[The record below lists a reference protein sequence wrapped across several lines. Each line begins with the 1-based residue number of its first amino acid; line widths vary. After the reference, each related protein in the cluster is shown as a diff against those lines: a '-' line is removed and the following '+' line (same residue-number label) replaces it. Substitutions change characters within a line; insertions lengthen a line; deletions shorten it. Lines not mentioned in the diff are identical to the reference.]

1 MYSGRVLDSTKVKQS
16 FIKIFLEEFVMSILA
31 AFMIDRHVEDL
42 FSGLRL
48 SFVRARG
55 QGVAGCEIFHRLKL
69 CLW

>member
-1 MYSGRVLDSTKVKQS
+1 
-16 FIKIFLEEFVMSILA
+16 MSILA
-31 AFMIDRHVEDL
+31 AFMINRHVEDL

-55 QGVAGCEIFHRLKL
+55 QEVAGCEIFHRLKL